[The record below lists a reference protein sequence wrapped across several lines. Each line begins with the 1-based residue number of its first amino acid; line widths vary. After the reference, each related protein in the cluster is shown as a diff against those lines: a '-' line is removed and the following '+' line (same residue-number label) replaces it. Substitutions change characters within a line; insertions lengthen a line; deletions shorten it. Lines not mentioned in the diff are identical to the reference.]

1 MLLRNVL
8 LVKILPQVIVNYTFF
23 HFVVSLWIIMIR
35 DTEKYRIIQS
45 VVVLTMP
52 TSFTTNNANRE
63 HVFQINTFL
72 RTYLPTILHTPS
84 LSFILIIFS
93 LSCEQPSFPHIAHR
107 QTQELLLLYDLLYVS
122 IFPWAISSSQ
132 QLLKTSMDC
141 YKPYIIPWLE
151 KRIYLFWKR
160 NIEIYIYFLNFLIIF
175 GREEY
180 FSSLFQSVYSVLD
193 MFASQLKAAVIAYP

>member
-63 HVFQINTFL
+63 HVFQINTSL

-93 LSCEQPSFPHIAHR
+93 LSCEQPPPHCTHKQKNCYCCTICCMFPFSLEQSAHHSN
-107 QTQELLLLYDLLYVS
+107 Y
-122 IFPWAISSSQ
+122 
-132 QLLKTSMDC
+132 LKHQWIVTSL
-141 YKPYIIPWLE
+141 I
-151 KRIYLFWKR
+151 LF
-160 NIEIYIYFLNFLIIF
+160 
-175 GREEY
+175 
-180 FSSLFQSVYSVLD
+180 LD
-193 MFASQLKAAVIAYP
+193 

>member
-63 HVFQINTFL
+63 HVFQINTSL

-93 LSCEQPSFPHIAHR
+93 LYCEQPSFPHIAHTNTR
-107 QTQELLLLYDLLYVS
+107 IAIVVRFAVCFH
-122 IFPWAISSSQ
+122 FPLSNQLITAI
-132 QLLKTSMDC
+132 T
-141 YKPYIIPWLE
+141 
-151 KRIYLFWKR
+151 
-160 NIEIYIYFLNFLIIF
+160 
-175 GREEY
+175 
-180 FSSLFQSVYSVLD
+180 
-193 MFASQLKAAVIAYP
+193 